1 MSRIERLREQANDV
15 ILDILA
21 RPFGMRRRREG
32 NKVIYTRKRREP
44 IRTERIETE
53 TEVQYIDH
61 YGPDESS
68 QVDAEDIK

>member
-1 MSRIERLREQANDV
+1 MSRIERLNDV

-53 TEVQYIDH
+53 TEVHYIDYYAEEDTH
-61 YGPDESS
+61 EEEVPDT
-68 QVDAEDIK
+68 Q